1 MYRWLNDFPQSDLP
15 FVTFCPRPG
24 NQHDLNNSPELM
36 TDELIMEA
44 VKNGDLQQASMIFER
59 YHKRLFN
66 FLARMTVDRSIAED
80 LTQNVFLRMLKYRN
94 SYREGAKF
102 QSWIFQMARNV
113 FADHYR
119 ESKNKNPLVKMET
132 LPDKIDELDQDME
145 QQERVLHLSLQ
156 RLPNDQR
163 ELLVLTRFQHM
174 KYEEVAEMM
183 DTTVANI
190 KVKVHRAI
198 NKLREHYFELEKI

>member
-1 MYRWLNDFPQSDLP
+1 
-15 FVTFCPRPG
+15 
-24 NQHDLNNSPELM
+24 M
-36 TDELIMEA
+36 TDEMLMEA
-44 VKNGDLQQASMIFER
+44 VKNGDLQQASLLFER

-66 FLARMTVDRSIAED
+66 FLAQMTMERTIAED

-113 FADHYR
+113 FVDHYQ
-119 ESKNKNPLVKMET
+119 EAKNKSGMVKMEN
-132 LPDKIDELDQDME
+132 LPDKIDEQNHDVE

-156 RLPNDQR
+156 RLPEEQR

-174 KYEEVAEMM
+174 KYEEVAQIMN
-183 DTTVANI
+183 TSVANI